1 MNSNRSGKQLR
12 ISYRVRYAGDQMTVW
27 ISDPTALGLI
37 PEQRPGWQRLQR
49 VQWLSSWLKEDQLE
63 QALLGD
69 LSRSHPDALG
79 LEIDQITVLRDK

>member
-1 MNSNRSGKQLR
+1 MMNSNSGKQLR
-12 ISYRVRYAGDQMTVW
+12 ISYRVSYAGDRMTVW

-37 PEQRPGWQRLQR
+37 PEQRPGWQHLQR
-49 VQWLSSWLKEDQLE
+49 VQWSASWLEDDQLE